1 MHSLRPTGR
10 GASSRK
16 YDILTALGA
25 FALRGSKHEQRR
37 VLRFMLL
44 ITARYNWRRDRLSVG
59 QREIAMMWSCD
70 ERTVKREMARLRALG
85 WLKVIK
91 QGARGRV
98 TEYSIDFRTL
108 MTSTAETWQAVGPD
122 FQSRMELERSGGLPT
137 STVIPLPVKGKVA
150 MPSVEGRTEWDIA
163 RLQLHSEDEAT
174 YAAWIHALSREGR
187 AGGILTLKAPSRFHA
202 SYVTT
207 HLEGRLLAA
216 CQRLDDTLDHI
227 AIIH

>member
-16 YDILTALGA
+16 YDILTALSA

-70 ERTVKREMARLRALG
+70 ERTVKREMARLKALG

-91 QGARGRV
+91 QAFFGFDIVCEPLTSCSGKPIHCLGAGFLRPFPGFDQSGIAKHTQMATEVTVGQRAELLEVIKQQSFGVRG
-98 TEYSIDFRTL
+98 
-108 MTSTAETWQAVGPD
+108 Q
-122 FQSRMELERSGGLPT
+122 
-137 STVIPLPVKGKVA
+137 
-150 MPSVEGRTEWDIA
+150 
-163 RLQLHSEDEAT
+163 
-174 YAAWIHALSREGR
+174 
-187 AGGILTLKAPSRFHA
+187 
-202 SYVTT
+202 
-207 HLEGRLLAA
+207 
-216 CQRLDDTLDHI
+216 
-227 AIIH
+227 